1 MSLPNRTTRGGATP
15 HEGTNGAASS
25 PAAVAAAA
33 VASVTTPATPSLMG
47 QPGPL
52 NPTSQPLAVNQPPRM
67 SQRGRSAGNL
77 APHSPDRL
85 PRPPRR
91 RTAGLAALSVL
102 LVAGG
107 AAAAGVLALRLDQR
121 VPMLVAIHD
130 IAPGQQITAAD
141 LSVAPVAADGLD
153 LIPESRQND
162 AIGRFAAVPIPQGRL
177 IDHRMLA
184 ASGLLRSGKAAV
196 GMVLKPGQTP
206 ASGVQPGDVVNVVRT
221 GQDSGTII
229 AKNAVVSS
237 VRAGDTGGFGT
248 TTGDTTATVIVD
260 VTEST
265 DVATAAQGN
274 RIALV
279 LLSRGAV
286 VGTG

>member
-1 MSLPNRTTRGGATP
+1 MSLPNRTTRVGPAP
-15 HEGTNGAASS
+15 AEGTNGTAPASAGTTAAL
-25 PAAVAAAA
+25 PAARLGARGR
-33 VASVTTPATPSLMG
+33 SRGTTPA
-47 QPGPL
+47 
-52 NPTSQPLAVNQPPRM
+52 
-67 SQRGRSAGNL
+67 
-77 APHSPDRL
+77 APVPDRL

-107 AAAAGVLALRLDQR
+107 AAAAGVLAVRLDQR

-130 IAPGQQITAAD
+130 IAPGQQITTAD
-141 LSVAPVAADGLD
+141 LSVSPVASDGLD
-153 LIPESRQND
+153 LIPATRQAE

-184 ASGLLRSGKAAV
+184 ASGLLRAGKAAV

-206 ASGVQPGDVVNVVRT
+206 ASGVQPGDVVNVVRV
-221 GQDSGTII
+221 GQDTGTVI

-237 VRAGDTGGFGT
+237 VRAGDSGGFGT

-260 VTEST
+260 IAEST
-265 DVATAAQGN
+265 AVATAAGGN
-274 RIALV
+274 QIALV
-279 LLSRGAV
+279 LLTRGAA

>member
-1 MSLPNRTTRGGATP
+1 MSLPNRITRDGLNP
-15 HEGTNGAASS
+15 HEGNGAVPS
-25 PAAVAAAA
+25 PAVVTAAA
-33 VASVTTPATPSLMG
+33 VITTPSP
-47 QPGPL
+47 PIH
-52 NPTSQPLAVNQPPRM
+52 SQPA
-67 SQRGRSAGNL
+67 QRGRPRGATA
-77 APHSPDRL
+77 APPVPDRL
-85 PRPPRR
+85 PKPPRR

-130 IAPGQQITAAD
+130 IAPGQQITPAD

-153 LIPESRQND
+153 LIPASRQGE

-184 ASGLLRSGKAAV
+184 ASGLLRAGKAAV

-206 ASGVQPGDVVNVVRT
+206 ASGVQPGDVVNVVRL
-221 GQDSGTII
+221 GQDTGTVI

-237 VRAGDTGGFGT
+237 VRAGDTGAFGT

-260 VTEST
+260 VAEST
-265 DVATAAQGN
+265 DVATAAAGN
-274 RIALV
+274 RVALV
-279 LLSRGAV
+279 LLTRGSA